1 MAPGFEPGSP
11 IDNRPAATRRPVA
24 IDSSAPRGGT
34 RRDACAL
41 GCSGV
46 GRRARR
52 ASSRNRTDGL
62 PVTKRVHGL
71 HALEAESA
79 HPDSNRDARG
89 KSPVRCRYGHE
100 PVAPAGFE
108 PASVRGCGASG
119 VWLLP
124 RRRRRRPDEA
134 ERRGVAIATARSS
147 NDARGGCVRRR
158 MAPRLPRPHTREGG
172 CASDRATGQGP
183 AVAPAG
189 VEPAVQASEARRRSV
204 PGAGRHVGCGRE
216 SGRLDSNQRPP
227 ASEAGALPTA
237 PLPEGDPVGDSKNGR
252 GESNPYLRL
261 GRPSCCPLNTTP
273 AGSRTAAGQYAR
285 LDSNQRPSAY
295 QADALP
301 AELRT

>member
-1 MAPGFEPGSP
+1 M
-11 IDNRPAATRRPVA
+11 DNRPAATRRPSCDDPTGRPGHHTGC
-24 IDSSAPRGGT
+24 IDSSPPRGGT
-34 RRDACAL
+34 SRDACAH
-41 GCSGV
+41 GCSEV
-46 GRRARR
+46 ERCARSR
-52 ASSRNRTDGL
+52 ASSRSRTDGL
-62 PVTKRVHGL
+62 PRTKRVHGL

-108 PASVRGCGASG
+108 PASVRLG
-119 VWLLP
+119 
-124 RRRRRRPDEA
+124 
-134 ERRGVAIATARSS
+134 
-147 NDARGGCVRRR
+147 
-158 MAPRLPRPHTREGG
+158 GG

-183 AVAPAG
+183 AVTPAG
-189 VEPAVQASEARRRSV
+189 IEPAIQASEARRRSS
-204 PGAGRHVGCGRE
+204 PGAGSPPKGGGE

-237 PLPEGDPVGDSKNGR
+237 PLPEVIPAWESKNGR

-273 AGSRTAAGQYAR
+273 AWVPPAGGKYAR

-301 AELRT
+301 AELRTFGIAVVQGPRRRVSRAGFEPATPRSSPASSTL